1 MLNCRWIES
10 AVDNKV
16 FADDNKMAGSVTEE
30 WSLSD
35 TYIETNRSKTVGT
48 KMSKGFRST
57 GYS

>member
-1 MLNCRWIES
+1 
-10 AVDNKV
+10 
-16 FADDNKMAGSVTEE
+16 MAGSVTEE
-30 WSLSD
+30 WSRSD